1 MSEINLVTSHY
12 DGIYLRNRKGNS
24 DCKHDQDSTTK
35 GGRVAITWGKDVA
48 VTEGASLINTD
59 KDSTDQHL
67 LAMKQAIDCN
77 DIALLDRIVKAH
89 PEIVN
94 QINYNFDFDC
104 DDDYD
109 YVVADYDD
117 DYAAAADDDDDCEDD
132 YDFDEGATMLVYAT
146 YEDNLEAVKVLLANK
161 ADADVV
167 FTENEL
173 KKTLVYQVASLDD
186 TGILEEI
193 LKKSKKH
200 VNTKCGNF
208 SPLLKAVGSGNIKAA
223 KLLIDN
229 GADINIY
236 SGNSERQLKYA
247 EGTPLM
253 YAAFRLDVA
262 MVKIL
267 LEAGAD
273 VTKGSLYYTS
283 DNSIGK
289 KAVVDAM
296 REFNFSK
303 VDVVDAKTK
312 KFEIL
317 ALLSKYGAN
326 IDLEYLQDIQKE

>member
-1 MSEINLVTSHY
+1 MSEINLVTSRY
-12 DGIYLRNRKGNS
+12 DGMYLRNRKGNPVNK
-24 DCKHDQDSTTK
+24 CYQDSATK
-35 GGRVAITWGKDVA
+35 GGCAVITWGKGVA

-59 KDSTDQHL
+59 SDSTDPRL
-67 LAMKQAIDCN
+67 VEMKQAIDYS

-94 QINYNFDFDC
+94 QINYNL
-104 DDDYD
+104 
-109 YVVADYDD
+109 
-117 DYAAAADDDDDCEDD
+117 D

-167 FTENEL
+167 FTEN
-173 KKTLVYQVASLDD
+173 KIKRTLIYQAASLDD

-193 LKKSKKH
+193 LKKSTKH
-200 VNTKCGNF
+200 LNTKCGDS
-208 SPLLKAVGSGNIKAA
+208 SPVFKAVDSGNIKAA

-236 SGNSERQLKYA
+236 SGRSKGRLKYA
-247 EGTPLM
+247 AGTPLM
-253 YAAFRLDVA
+253 YAVSRLDLA

-273 VTKGSLYYTS
+273 ITKGSRYYTS
-283 DNSIGK
+283 DNRIEK

-296 REFNFSK
+296 RELNFSN

-326 IDLEYLQDIQKE
+326 IDLEYLQDIKKE

>member
-1 MSEINLVTSHY
+1 MGETNLVTSCY
-12 DGIYLRNRKGNS
+12 DGTYLRNRKGNS
-24 DCKHDQDSTTK
+24 DSKHDQDSATK
-35 GGRVAITWGKDVA
+35 GGRAAITWGKDVA

-94 QINYNFDFDC
+94 QINYNFDFD
-104 DDDYD
+104 Y
-109 YVVADYDD
+109 
-117 DYAAAADDDDDCEDD
+117 D

-167 FTENEL
+167 FTENKI
-173 KKTLVYQVASLDD
+173 KKTLIYQAASLDY

-200 VNTKCGNF
+200 LNTKCSGF
-208 SPLLKAVGSGNIKAA
+208 SPLLKAVYSGNIKAS

-283 DNSIGK
+283 ANSIEK

-296 REFNFSK
+296 SEFNFSK